1 MIKHIGID
9 ARRDLERIFGTQ
21 VFLELDVKVKAGW
34 RDDEAQIRRFG
45 YTPRTKDARRAWQA
59 PGHIATK
66 ALVLD
71 KTKLKRDGPDPD
83 DA

>member
-21 VFLELDVKVKAGW
+21 VFLELDVKVKSGW

-45 YTPRTKDARRAWQA
+45 YNAED
-59 PGHIATK
+59 
-66 ALVLD
+66 
-71 KTKLKRDGPDPD
+71 
-83 DA
+83 